1 MGTGRIEHLDPAH
14 KESTMN
20 SRDYVYELF
29 GCTGRKAIVTGASS
43 GLGAEMARILAR
55 AGADVLFVARR
66 SEKLQSLAAEMAEAE
81 GSMHI
86 CAADLSSN
94 DGIER
99 VGIEAERTLG
109 GCDILVANAGSGTR
123 APLHRME
130 ETEFNDILHLNTTA
144 QWQLSK
150 RLFELLKASASGR
163 VINIASV
170 YGVGASVI
178 HGLGAYTTSKH
189 ALVGL
194 TKSQAAEWGR
204 YGITANAIA
213 PGYFPTE
220 LTETALADEAMSA
233 RLRGF
238 TPHDRFGDPAELA
251 PALLFLASRASAYV
265 TGAIVPVD
273 GGWTA
278 W

>member
-1 MGTGRIEHLDPAH
+1 
-14 KESTMN
+14 MN

-29 GCTGRKAIVTGASS
+29 GCAGRKAVVTGASS
-43 GLGAEMARILAR
+43 GLGAEMARALVR
-55 AGADVLFVARR
+55 AGADVLATARR
-66 SEKLQSLAAEMAEAE
+66 TEKLQALAAEMTQAE
-81 GSMHI
+81 GTLRI
-86 CAADLSSN
+86 CAADLSTSE
-94 DGIER
+94 GIER
-99 VGIEAERTLG
+99 LGAETETALG

-123 APLHRME
+123 VPLHRME
-130 ETEFNDILHLNTTA
+130 EAEFNAILHLNTTA

-150 RLFELLKASASGR
+150 RLFDLLKASGSGR

-194 TKSQAAEWGR
+194 TKSQAVEWAR

-220 LTETALADEAMSA
+220 LTETALEDEAMSA

-238 TPHDRFGDPAELA
+238 TPNDRFGDPAELA

-273 GGWTA
+273 GGWMA